1 MNAKEIQFLS
11 MRSMK
16 IDKSE
21 LMFDNKFLKSLIIP
35 LLVETL
41 LSVTIGLMDTIMV
54 SGVGEHAVSGV
65 SLIDSISAL
74 FIFLFSAFATGG
86 AVVASQYLGKG
97 EPENARYSAKQLM
110 YLSISFSV
118 LVSVLLFIF
127 RRQVLNLVYG
137 SIEENVMDAAL
148 VYFEPI
154 LISFPFL
161 AVLNSANALFRS
173 MGKSRITMI
182 VSIIMNVINVSG
194 NYILINIVGLGT
206 LGAGIASLASRMV
219 ACFYMVYKVT
229 RTSEVIHIEEPLKFD
244 LSIPMIN
251 RVLKVALPSGIEN
264 SMFHI
269 GKILIS
275 STVASFGTASIAAN
289 AVFNSVST
297 MSNIPGSAIGMASVT
312 VIGQCCGAGKT
323 DQAEYYGRKLMALTY
338 MMMGVTCTLIFI
350 AARPLAEMY
359 NLSETAEALA
369 IYSTRL
375 NMIQTVLVWPLA
387 FTLPNYLRAAGD
399 ARFTMLVSVASMWVF
414 RVMLSIVLGKM
425 LGIGFIGVCWGMFI
439 DWYCRAIFFVIR
451 FLKGKW
457 KTKRVV

>member
-1 MNAKEIQFLS
+1 
-11 MRSMK
+11 
-16 IDKSE
+16 
-21 LMFDNKFLKSLIIP
+21 
-35 LLVETL
+35 
-41 LSVTIGLMDTIMV
+41 
-54 SGVGEHAVSGV
+54 
-65 SLIDSISAL
+65 
-74 FIFLFSAFATGG
+74 
-86 AVVASQYLGKG
+86 
-97 EPENARYSAKQLM
+97 
-110 YLSISFSV
+110 
-118 LVSVLLFIF
+118 
-127 RRQVLNLVYG
+127 
-137 SIEENVMDAAL
+137 MDAAL

-359 NLSETAEALA
+359 NLSENAEALA

-399 ARFTMLVSVASMWVF
+399 ARFTMFVSVASMWVF